1 MASFDKISYF
11 YFFFSHLFYVPLQP
25 ICVFITK
32 ITKNNTI
39 MANKNQQQA
48 AAMEQQV
55 SKTEAFF
62 EKNKRAIMIAVIAVI
77 AVVVCAILLN
87 NYYFQPRQDKAS
99 TELAKAQEL
108 FVQDQY
114 DKALP
119 LFQKVVDEYSSTD
132 AGNLAQLYIGLC
144 QANLGKWQEA
154 VNAIES
160 FSGKKDQMIT
170 PAAEGALGNAYANL
184 NQLDKA
190 VEHLKKAASMADNN
204 SLSPTF
210 LIQAGEI
217 LESQGKKDEA
227 LKLYQEV
234 KDKYF
239 NSMQYQTIDA
249 YIERVK

>member
-1 MASFDKISYF
+1 
-11 YFFFSHLFYVPLQP
+11 
-25 ICVFITK
+25 
-32 ITKNNTI
+32 
-39 MANKNQQQA
+39 MANKNLQQA
-48 AAMEQQV
+48 AEMEQQV

-62 EKNKRAIMIAVIAVI
+62 EKNKRAIMVTVIAVI

-87 NYYFQPRQDKAS
+87 TYYFQPRQEKAS

-119 LFQKVVDEYSSTD
+119 LFQKVLDEYSSTD
-132 AGNLAQLYIGLC
+132 AGNLAQLYIGIC

-154 VNAIES
+154 VNALEG

-184 NQLDKA
+184 KQLDKA
-190 VEHLKKAASMADNN
+190 VEHLKMAASMADNN

-217 LESQGKKDEA
+217 LESQGKKEEA

>member
-1 MASFDKISYF
+1 
-11 YFFFSHLFYVPLQP
+11 
-25 ICVFITK
+25 
-32 ITKNNTI
+32 
-39 MANKNQQQA
+39 
-48 AAMEQQV
+48 MEQQV

-87 NYYFQPRQDKAS
+87 NYYFQPRQEKAS

-119 LFQKVVDEYSSTD
+119 LFQKVLDEYSSTD
-132 AGNLAQLYIGLC
+132 AGNLAQLYIGIC

-154 VNAIES
+154 VNALEA

-217 LESQGKKDEA
+217 LESQGKKEEA

>member
-1 MASFDKISYF
+1 
-11 YFFFSHLFYVPLQP
+11 
-25 ICVFITK
+25 
-32 ITKNNTI
+32 

-154 VNAIES
+154 VNAIGS

-234 KDKYF
+234 KEKYF

>member
-1 MASFDKISYF
+1 
-11 YFFFSHLFYVPLQP
+11 
-25 ICVFITK
+25 
-32 ITKNNTI
+32 

-48 AAMEQQV
+48 PVEQQV
-55 SKTEAFF
+55 TKTEAFF
-62 EKNKRAIMIAVIAVI
+62 EKNKKAIIIAVVAIIAVI
-77 AVVVCAILLN
+77 VCAILAN
-87 NYYFQPRQDKAS
+87 NYYFEPRQQDAS
-99 TELAKAQEL
+99 TELAKSQEL
-108 FVQDQY
+108 FQQQDY
-114 DKALP
+114 AKALEG
-119 LFQKVVDEYSSTD
+119 FQKVAADYSSTD

-144 QANLGKWQEA
+144 QAQLGKWQEA
-154 VNAIES
+154 VNALES
-160 FSGKKDQMIT
+160 FSPRDDQMIS

-190 VEHLKKAASMADNN
+190 VEHLKKAASKADNN

-217 LESQGKKDEA
+217 LESQGKKAEA

-249 YIERVK
+249 YIERVKE

>member
-1 MASFDKISYF
+1 
-11 YFFFSHLFYVPLQP
+11 
-25 ICVFITK
+25 
-32 ITKNNTI
+32 

-48 AAMEQQV
+48 PVTEEQIN
-55 SKTEAFF
+55 KTEAFL
-62 EKNKRAIMIAVIAVI
+62 EKYKKPLIIGIIALIVI
-77 AVVVCAILLN
+77 VVGAILLN
-87 NYYFQPRQDKAS
+87 NYYFAPRQNEAS

-108 FVQDQY
+108 FGSEQY
-114 DKALP
+114 DKALAS
-119 LFQKVVDEYSSTD
+119 FQKVASDYSSTD

-154 VNAIES
+154 VDALES
-160 FSGKKDQMIT
+160 FSGQGDQMIS

-184 NQLDKA
+184 KQYDKA
-190 VEHLKKAASMADNN
+190 VEHLKKAAKMADNN

-217 LESQGKKDEA
+217 LESQGKKAEA

-234 KDKYF
+234 KEKYF

-249 YIERVK
+249 YIERVSE